1 MIFSNHLNFA
11 LMLVGVIIA
20 GCGGKGGGGG
30 PPPEMA
36 VEVVIEKPT
45 LQPVEDI
52 LGAVGSVEANE
63 RIEIKPQVSG
73 LIEAIHFSE
82 GQRVA
87 KGDKLFTLD
96 AHKESAALAQ
106 AKAEERLAAS
116 NLERANKLVGT
127 RAISQQDLDQLR
139 SHVEVASAAA
149 RVTEERLADRTIV
162 APLDGFLGPR
172 LVSPGQYVI
181 AGALLGTLVDA
192 SRVKLT
198 FRIPERELTRVQLGQ
213 KGRLRVAPYPERAFE
228 GQVDLINPE
237 VDEATRTV
245 AVRLIAPNP
254 NGLLKPG
261 MFSHV
266 ELIVAMRS
274 DSVVIPESALVPS
287 LDQFTVFSVENGI
300 ARTRSVKLGMRLPG
314 KVEVRE
320 GLSAQ
325 DQIVTSGTQKLVEG
339 MKVVAAKA
347 VPTEGSPTNAQTR
360 TADAGGVVT
369 R

>member
-1 MIFSNHLNFA
+1 MTVSNQLSFTLA
-11 LMLVGVIIA
+11 LLGLVA

-30 PPPEMA
+30 PPPDMA
-36 VEVVIEKPT
+36 VEVVIEKPA

-63 RIEIKPQVSG
+63 RVEIKPQVAG
-73 LIEAIHFSE
+73 LIETIHFSE

-96 AHKESAALAQ
+96 AHKETAAFEQ
-106 AKAEERLAAS
+106 AKAEEQLATA

-127 RAISQQDLDQLR
+127 KAISQQDLDQLR
-139 SHVEVASAAA
+139 SQLEVATAA
-149 RVTEERLADRTIV
+149 RKVGEERLADRTIV
-162 APLDGFLGPR
+162 APLDGMLGPR
-172 LVSPGQYVI
+172 PVSPGQYVI

-192 SRVKLT
+192 SRVKVT

-213 KGRLRVAPYPERAFE
+213 KGRLRVAPYPERPFE

-237 VDEATRTV
+237 VDEATRTI
-245 AVRLIAPNP
+245 AIRLIAPNP
-254 NGLLKPG
+254 EGLLKPG
-261 MFSHV
+261 MFSRV
-266 ELIVAMRS
+266 ELIVATRQNA
-274 DSVVIPESALVPS
+274 VVVPESALVPS
-287 LDQFTVFSVENGI
+287 LEQFTVFSVENGV
-300 ARTRSVKLGMRLPG
+300 ARSRSIKLGMRLPG

-339 MKVVAAKA
+339 MKVVAAKS
-347 VPTEGSPTNAQTR
+347 VPGEGTPTNGQTR
-360 TADAGGVVT
+360 TADAGGVAT